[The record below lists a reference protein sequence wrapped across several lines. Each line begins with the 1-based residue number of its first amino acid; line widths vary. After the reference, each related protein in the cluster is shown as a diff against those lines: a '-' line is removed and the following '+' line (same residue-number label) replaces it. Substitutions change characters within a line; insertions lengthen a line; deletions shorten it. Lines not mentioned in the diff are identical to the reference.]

1 MIWFDGWRI
10 NRRCPGCCCAHDSIH
25 RFFQQILIHN
35 VILTY
40 STEQKHCPC
49 INFNFHYLFII
60 KSQQWSRRK
69 VAEQPLKVAHTQDK
83 TWLQLRIQ
91 QQHFVFLMLH
101 SMWLIF
107 TNLPIIIEGRAA
119 AASVLHQVE
128 NILCNIQTSFI
139 LKRALIW
146 KERTASQRKWNEEL
160 IFWVYPQGEVFWW
173 SHF

>member
-1 MIWFDGWRI
+1 
-10 NRRCPGCCCAHDSIH
+10 
-25 RFFQQILIHN
+25 
-35 VILTY
+35 
-40 STEQKHCPC
+40 
-49 INFNFHYLFII
+49 
-60 KSQQWSRRK
+60 
-69 VAEQPLKVAHTQDK
+69 
-83 TWLQLRIQ
+83 
-91 QQHFVFLMLH
+91 MLH

-160 IFWVYPQGEVFWW
+160 IF
-173 SHF
+173 